1 VLTSVGDRRR
11 WPDFGEGRSAVE
23 LGGGSG
29 LHDGR
34 RSGGQ
39 LAIGPVFWM
48 RVGIADL
55 LVVTDCSDSAR
66 G

>member
-1 VLTSVGDRRR
+1 
-11 WPDFGEGRSAVE
+11 VE
-23 LGGGSG
+23 LRGGSG